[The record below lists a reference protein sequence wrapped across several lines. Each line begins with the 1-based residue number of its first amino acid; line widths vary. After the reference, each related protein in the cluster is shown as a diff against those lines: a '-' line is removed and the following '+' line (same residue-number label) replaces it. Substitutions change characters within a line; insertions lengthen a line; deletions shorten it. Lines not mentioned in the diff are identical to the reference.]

1 MTIDET
7 CAPAGTDPSFV
18 IGHSSSRDAR
28 TWIEISGPVKG
39 EAADAIADA
48 LLEAGALAV
57 DVADLNA
64 ESDAE
69 QPIFGEPGMPLSQ
82 RWADSRIAA
91 LFDSNVATEDIE
103 ALWQALRDGV
113 AGEASALGPHEFRV
127 VPETDWV
134 RATQAQFEPIQITPR
149 LWIVPTWCELPDAA
163 AINLRVDP
171 GLAFGTGT
179 HPTTRLCLQWLS
191 DLQLTGLS
199 VLDYGC
205 GSGILAMAASA
216 LGAAEVVGVDIDPQA
231 VETARLNT
239 VANGLAASYA
249 VSDAEINRQFD
260 VVVANILAG
269 PLTVLAPAI
278 CAHVKPGGQLALAG
292 ILPPQID
299 RITAAYAPWIALTVT
314 AQRDGWVR
322 MSGTRT
328 P

>member
-1 MTIDET
+1 MSTL
-7 CAPAGTDPSFV
+7 
-18 IGHSSSRDAR
+18 
-28 TWIEISGPVKG
+28 TWLEISGPVKG
-39 EAADAIADA
+39 DAADAIADA

-69 QPIFGEPGMPLSQ
+69 QPIFGEPGMALSQ

-91 LFDSNVATEDIE
+91 LFESRATTDELD
-103 ALWQALRDGV
+103 ALWNSLR
-113 AGEASALGPHEFRV
+113 GETGDSLGPHEFRV

-134 RATQAQFEPIQITPR
+134 RATQAQFEPIEITPK
-149 LWIVPTWCELPDAA
+149 LWIVPTWCEPPDPA

-179 HPTTRLCLQWLS
+179 HPTTRLCLQWLA
-191 DLQLTGLS
+191 DLSLMGKT

-216 LGAAEVVGVDIDPQA
+216 LGASEVLGVDIDPQA

-239 VANGLAASYA
+239 EANQLTVAYA
-249 VSDAEINRQFD
+249 TSDDELHALYD

-278 CAHVKPGGQLALAG
+278 CNHVKSGGSLALAG
-292 ILPPQID
+292 ILTPQIE
-299 RITAAYAPWIALTVT
+299 RIQTAYSPWIKLTVS
-314 AQRDGWVR
+314 AERDGWVR
-322 MSGTRT
+322 MSGTRD
-328 P
+328 

>member
-1 MTIDET
+1 M
-7 CAPAGTDPSFV
+7 CNA
-18 IGHSSSRDAR
+18 SRGCRNDVKQQ
-28 TWIEISGPVKG
+28 WIEISGPVKG
-39 EAADAIADA
+39 AAADAIADA
-48 LLEAGALAV
+48 LLGAGALAV

-69 QPIFGEPGMPLSQ
+69 QPIFGEPGMALTQ

-91 LFDSNVATEDIE
+91 LFEGDASTDELETLWNSLRAEAVDSV
-103 ALWQALRDGV
+103 
-113 AGEASALGPHEFRV
+113 GPHEFRV

-134 RATQAQFEPIQITPR
+134 RATQAQFEPIEITPN
-149 LWIVPTWCELPDAA
+149 LWIVPTWCQPPTPA

-191 DLQLTGLS
+191 DLPLAGKT

-216 LGAAEVVGVDIDPQA
+216 LGAANVFGVDIDPQA
-231 VETARLNT
+231 VETARFNT
-239 VANGLAASYA
+239 EANGLAVTYA
-249 VSDAEINRQFD
+249 VSDCELHQQYD

-278 CAHVKPGGQLALAG
+278 CAHVKTGGQLALAG
-292 ILPPQID
+292 ILAPQIE
-299 RITAAYAPWIALTVT
+299 RIQAAYAPWITMTVT
-314 AQRDGWVR
+314 AERDGWVR
-322 MSGTRT
+322 MTGTRH
-328 P
+328 

>member
-1 MTIDET
+1 MIAT
-7 CAPAGTDPSFV
+7 
-18 IGHSSSRDAR
+18 
-28 TWIEISGPVKG
+28 TWLEIAGPVKG

-69 QPIFGEPGMPLSQ
+69 QPIFGEPGMALNQ

-91 LFDSNVATEDIE
+91 LFESSVTTDELD
-103 ALWQALRDGV
+103 ALWKTLRKEAGDG
-113 AGEASALGPHEFRV
+113 LGPHEFRV

-134 RATQAQFEPIQITPR
+134 RATQAQFEPIEITPN
-149 LWIVPTWCELPDAA
+149 LWIVPTWCEPPKPA

-191 DLQLTGLS
+191 DLPLVGKT

-216 LGAAEVVGVDIDPQA
+216 LGAAHVLGVDIDPQA
-231 VETARLNT
+231 VETARFNT
-239 VANGLAASYA
+239 EANGLQVTYA
-249 VSDAEINRQFD
+249 VSDRELDQQYD

-278 CAHVKPGGQLALAG
+278 CAHVKSGGQLALAG
-292 ILPPQID
+292 ILAPQIE
-299 RITAAYAPWIALTVT
+299 RIQTAYAPWIAMSVS
-314 AQRDGWVR
+314 AERDGWVR
-322 MSGTRT
+322 MSGTRY
-328 P
+328 

>member
-1 MTIDET
+1 M
-7 CAPAGTDPSFV
+7 ALS
-18 IGHSSSRDAR
+18 
-28 TWIEISGPVKG
+28 WIEISGPVKG
-39 EAADAIADA
+39 AAADAIADA

-69 QPIFGEPGMPLSQ
+69 QPIFGEPGMALTQ

-91 LFDSNVATEDIE
+91 LFEGDASIDALET
-103 ALWQALRDGV
+103 LWQTLRAADP
-113 AGEASALGPHEFRV
+113 ESLGLHEFRV

-134 RATQAQFEPIQITPR
+134 RATQAQFEPIEITPN
-149 LWIVPTWCELPDAA
+149 LWIVPTWCKPPQPE
-163 AINLRVDP
+163 AINLRLDP

-191 DLQLTGLS
+191 DVPLAGKA

-216 LGAAEVVGVDIDPQA
+216 LGAASVFGVDIDPQA
-231 VETARLNT
+231 VETARFNTHANDLN
-239 VANGLAASYA
+239 VKYD
-249 VSDAEINRQFD
+249 VSDRELNQQYD

-278 CAHVKPGGQLALAG
+278 CALVKTGGQLALAG
-292 ILPPQID
+292 ILAPQIE
-299 RITAAYAPWIALTVT
+299 RIQAAYAPWIAMTVT
-314 AQRDGWVR
+314 AERDGWVR
-322 MSGTRT
+322 MTGMRH
-328 P
+328 

>member
-1 MTIDET
+1 MS
-7 CAPAGTDPSFV
+7 AL
-18 IGHSSSRDAR
+18 
-28 TWIEISGPVKG
+28 TWLEISGPVKG

-69 QPIFGEPGMPLSQ
+69 QPIFGEPGMALSQ

-91 LFDSNVATEDIE
+91 LFESSVTTDELD
-103 ALWQALRDGV
+103 ALWSALRSE
-113 AGEASALGPHEFRV
+113 AGDSLGPHEFRI

-134 RATQAQFEPIQITPR
+134 RATQAQFEPIEITPK
-149 LWIVPTWCELPDAA
+149 LWIVPTWCEPPNPA

-191 DLQLTGLS
+191 DLSLTDKT

-216 LGAAEVVGVDIDPQA
+216 MGASEVFGVDIDPQA

-239 VANGLAASYA
+239 EANHLKVAYA
-249 VSDAEINRQFD
+249 TSDDALNERYDI
-260 VVVANILAG
+260 VVANILAG

-278 CAHVKPGGQLALAG
+278 CSHVKAGGSLALAG
-292 ILPPQID
+292 ILEPQIE
-299 RITAAYAPWIALTVT
+299 RIQIAYAPWIKLAVS
-314 AQRDGWVR
+314 AERDGWVR
-322 MSGTRT
+322 MSGTRD
-328 P
+328 

>member
-1 MTIDET
+1 MTAT
-7 CAPAGTDPSFV
+7 
-18 IGHSSSRDAR
+18 
-28 TWIEISGPVKG
+28 TWLEIAGPVKG

-69 QPIFGEPGMPLSQ
+69 QPIFGEPGMALNQ

-91 LFDSNVATEDIE
+91 LFESTVTTDQLD
-103 ALWQALRDGV
+103 ALWKTLR
-113 AGEASALGPHEFRV
+113 AESGESLGPHEFRV

-134 RATQAQFEPIQITPR
+134 RATQAQFEPIEITPN
-149 LWIVPTWCELPDAA
+149 LWIVPTWCEPPKPA

-191 DLQLTGLS
+191 DLPLAGKT

-205 GSGILAMAASA
+205 GSGILAMAAAA
-216 LGAAEVVGVDIDPQA
+216 LGAAYVFGVDIDPQA
-231 VETARLNT
+231 VETARFNT
-239 VANGLAASYA
+239 EANGLQVTYA
-249 VSDAEINRQFD
+249 VSDRELDEQYD

-278 CAHVKPGGQLALAG
+278 CAHVKAGGQLALAG
-292 ILPPQID
+292 ILAPQIE
-299 RITAAYAPWIALTVT
+299 RIQTAYAPWIAMTVT
-314 AQRDGWVR
+314 AEREGWVR
-322 MSGTRT
+322 MTGIRH
-328 P
+328 

>member
-1 MTIDET
+1 MS
-7 CAPAGTDPSFV
+7 AL
-18 IGHSSSRDAR
+18 
-28 TWIEISGPVKG
+28 TWLEISGPVKG

-69 QPIFGEPGMPLSQ
+69 QPIFGEPGMSLTQ

-91 LFDSNVATEDIE
+91 LFESAVTTDELD
-103 ALWQALRDGV
+103 ALWKTLRV
-113 AGEASALGPHEFRV
+113 EASDSLGPHEFRV

-134 RATQAQFEPIQITPR
+134 RATQAQFEPIEITPK
-149 LWIVPTWCELPDAA
+149 LWIVPTWCEPPNAA

-191 DLQLTGLS
+191 ELS
-199 VLDYGC
+199 LAGKTVLDYGC

-216 LGAAEVVGVDIDPQA
+216 LGAAEVFGVDIDPQA

-239 VANGLAASYA
+239 EANHLKVAYA
-249 VSDAEINRQFD
+249 TSDDELHAQYD

-278 CAHVKPGGQLALAG
+278 CNHVRLGGSLALAG
-292 ILPPQID
+292 ILTPQIE
-299 RITAAYAPWIALTVT
+299 RIQTAYAPWITLVVSAE
-314 AQRDGWVR
+314 RDGWVR
-322 MSGTRT
+322 MSGVRD
-328 P
+328 

>member
-1 MTIDET
+1 VSGE
-7 CAPAGTDPSFV
+7 S
-18 IGHSSSRDAR
+18 
-28 TWIEISGPVKG
+28 WLEISGPVKG
-39 EAADAIADA
+39 DAADAIAEA

-69 QPIFGEPGMPLSQ
+69 QPIFGEPGMALTQ

-91 LFDSNVATEDIE
+91 LFEGD
-103 ALWQALRDGV
+103 
-113 AGEASALGPHEFRV
+113 ASADALETLWNGLRAAHADSLGPHEFRV

-134 RATQAQFEPIQITPR
+134 RATQAQFEPIEITPQ
-149 LWIVPTWCELPDAA
+149 LWIVPTWCEPPNPA

-191 DLQLTGLS
+191 DLPLTGKT

-216 LGAAEVVGVDIDPQA
+216 LGAREVYGVDIDPQA
-231 VETARLNT
+231 VETARFNT
-239 VANGLAASYA
+239 HANGLQVNYA
-249 VSDAEINRQFD
+249 TSDHELNEQYD

-278 CAHVKPGGQLALAG
+278 SAHLAPGGRLALAG
-292 ILPPQID
+292 ILAAQIE
-299 RITAAYAPWIALTVT
+299 RIQAAYAPWIEMTVT
-314 AQRDGWVR
+314 AERDGWVR
-322 MSGTRT
+322 MTGACR
-328 P
+328 

>member
-1 MTIDET
+1 MT
-7 CAPAGTDPSFV
+7 SN
-18 IGHSSSRDAR
+18 S
-28 TWIEISGPVKG
+28 WLEISGPVKG

-69 QPIFGEPGMPLSQ
+69 QPIFGEPGMKLDA

-91 LFDSNVATEDIE
+91 LFEGDSATD
-103 ALWQALRDGV
+103 ALETLWNELRAQAGDN
-113 AGEASALGPHEFRV
+113 LGPHEFRV

-134 RATQAQFEPIQITPR
+134 RATQAQFEPIEITPD
-149 LWIVPTWCELPDAA
+149 LWIVPSWCEPPKPT

-191 DLQLTGLS
+191 DLGSNAGLKGKS

-216 LGAAEVVGVDIDPQA
+216 LGADTVYGVDIDPQA
-231 VETARLNT
+231 VATAEINT
-239 VANGLAASYA
+239 TANGLKVQYA
-249 VSDAEINRQFD
+249 VSDRELNREFD

-278 CAHVKPGGQLALAG
+278 CAHVKAGGQLALAG
-292 ILPPQID
+292 ILVPQIE
-299 RITAAYAPWIALTVT
+299 RIEQAYAPWIAMRVT
-314 AQRDGWVR
+314 AERDGWVR
-322 MSGTRT
+322 MTGTRGH
-328 P
+328 

>member
-1 MTIDET
+1 MT
-7 CAPAGTDPSFV
+7 S
-18 IGHSSSRDAR
+18 
-28 TWIEISGPVKG
+28 WIEISGAVKG

-48 LLEAGALAV
+48 LMESGALAV

-69 QPIFGEPGMPLSQ
+69 QPIFGEPGMALDQ

-91 LFDSNVATEDIE
+91 LFDSDVATDAIE
-103 ALWQALRDGV
+103 AIWMNLR
-113 AGEASALGPHEFRV
+113 AQSNAALGPHEFRV

-134 RATQAQFEPIQITPR
+134 RATQAQFEPIEITPA
-149 LWIVPTWCELPDAA
+149 LWIVPTWCEPPTPS

-179 HPTTRLCLQWLS
+179 HPTTRLCLQWLTQQA
-191 DLQLTGLS
+191 LGGNT

-216 LGAAEVVGVDIDPQA
+216 LGAADVLGVDIDSQA
-231 VETARLNT
+231 IETSQLNTAANKLTAR
-239 VANGLAASYA
+239 YE
-249 VSDAEINRQFD
+249 VSSDSTQGAFD

-278 CAHVKPGGQLALAG
+278 ASHVKIGGRLAMAG
-292 ILPPQID
+292 ILAPQVE
-299 RITAAYAPWIALTVT
+299 RIIEAYAPWLIVSVA
-314 AQRDGWVR
+314 AERDGWVLMTGQR
-322 MSGTRT
+322 LS
-328 P
+328 

>member
-1 MTIDET
+1 ME
-7 CAPAGTDPSFV
+7 S
-18 IGHSSSRDAR
+18 
-28 TWIEISGPVKG
+28 
-39 EAADAIADA
+39 
-48 LLEAGALAV
+48 GALAV

-69 QPIFGEPGMPLSQ
+69 QPIFGEPGMALTQ

-91 LFDSNVATEDIE
+91 LFDSDVPTEDIE
-103 ALWQALRDGV
+103 ALWNSLRVG
-113 AGEASALGPHEFRV
+113 AGDALGAHEFRV

-134 RATQAQFEPIQITPR
+134 RATQAQFEPIEITPK
-149 LWIVPTWCELPDAA
+149 LWIVPTWCEPPNSA

-191 DLQLTGLS
+191 DMPLTNKT

-216 LGAAEVVGVDIDPQA
+216 LGASEVFGVDIDPQA
-231 VETARLNT
+231 VETARRNT
-239 VANGLAASYA
+239 AANGLAARYA
-249 VSDAEINRQFD
+249 VSDDALEQQFD

-278 CAHVKPGGQLALAG
+278 CQHVKSGGQLALAG
-292 ILPPQID
+292 ILSPQIE
-299 RITAAYAPWIALTVT
+299 RIKEAYAPWITMSVT
-314 AQRDGWVR
+314 AEREGWVR
-322 MSGTRT
+322 MTGTRA
-328 P
+328 

>member
-1 MTIDET
+1 MTRDET
-7 CAPAGTDPSFV
+7 PASGETDPSLV
-18 IGHSSSRDAR
+18 IGRSSSRDAR
-28 TWIEISGPVKG
+28 TWIEISGQVKG

-57 DVADLNA
+57 DVADLHA

-91 LFDSNVATEDIE
+91 LFDSAVATEDIE
-103 ALWQALRDGV
+103 ALWQALRDGSD
-113 AGEASALGPHEFRV
+113 GEGNALGPHEFRV

-149 LWIVPTWCELPDAA
+149 LWIVPTWCELPDPA

-179 HPTTRLCLQWLS
+179 HPTTRLCLEWLS
-191 DLQLTGLS
+191 ALPLAGCS

-216 LGAAEVVGVDIDPQA
+216 LGAADVSGVDIDPQA
-231 VETARLNT
+231 VATARLNT
-239 VANGLAASYA
+239 EANGLRASYA
-249 VSDAEINRQFD
+249 VSDTRLDRQFD

-269 PLTVLAPAI
+269 PLAVLAPAI
-278 CAHVKPGGQLALAG
+278 CAHVKAGGQLALAG
-292 ILPPQID
+292 ILPPQIE
-299 RITAAYAPWIALTVT
+299 RIRDAYAPWIAMTVS
-314 AQRDGWVR
+314 AERDGWVR
-322 MSGTRT
+322 MSGTRAA
-328 P
+328 

>member
-1 MTIDET
+1 
-7 CAPAGTDPSFV
+7 V
-18 IGHSSSRDAR
+18 KQQ
-28 TWIEISGPVKG
+28 WIEISGPVKG
-39 EAADAIADA
+39 AAADAIADE

-69 QPIFGEPGMPLSQ
+69 QPIFGEPGMALTQ

-91 LFDSNVATEDIE
+91 LFEGEVSTDELET
-103 ALWQALRDGV
+103 LWSSLRAEYV
-113 AGEASALGPHEFRV
+113 NSLGPHEFRV

-134 RATQAQFEPIQITPR
+134 RATQAQFEPIEITPN
-149 LWIVPTWCELPDAA
+149 LWIVPTWCEPPNPD

-191 DLQLTGLS
+191 DRLLAGKT

-216 LGAAEVVGVDIDPQA
+216 LGAAGVFGVDIDPQA
-231 VETARLNT
+231 VETARFNSDANKLN
-239 VANGLAASYA
+239 VRYA
-249 VSDAEINRQFD
+249 VSDLELNQQYD

-278 CAHVKPGGQLALAG
+278 GAHVKSGGQLALAG
-292 ILPPQID
+292 ILTPQIE
-299 RITAAYAPWIALTVT
+299 RIQAAYAPWIAMSVT
-314 AQRDGWVR
+314 AQRDGWVL
-322 MSGTRT
+322 MTGTRY
-328 P
+328 

>member
-1 MTIDET
+1 MS
-7 CAPAGTDPSFV
+7 AL
-18 IGHSSSRDAR
+18 
-28 TWIEISGPVKG
+28 TWLEISGPVKG
-39 EAADAIADA
+39 DAADGIADA

-69 QPIFGEPGMPLSQ
+69 QPIFGEPGMALSQ

-91 LFDSNVATEDIE
+91 LFESSVTTDELD
-103 ALWQALRDGV
+103 ALWRSLRSE
-113 AGEASALGPHEFRV
+113 AGDSLGPHEFRI

-134 RATQAQFEPIQITPR
+134 RATQAQFEPIEITPK
-149 LWIVPTWCELPDAA
+149 LWIVPTWCEPPNPA

-191 DLQLTGLS
+191 DLSLTGKS

-216 LGAAEVVGVDIDPQA
+216 LGAYEVFGVDIDPQA

-239 VANGLAASYA
+239 EANHLKVAYA
-249 VSDAEINRQFD
+249 TSDDALNERYDI
-260 VVVANILAG
+260 VVANILAG

-278 CAHVKPGGQLALAG
+278 CSHVKAGGSLALAG
-292 ILPPQID
+292 ILEPQIE
-299 RITAAYAPWIALTVT
+299 RIQTAYAPWIKLAIN
-314 AQRDGWVR
+314 AERDGWVR
-322 MSGTRT
+322 MNGTRD
-328 P
+328 